1 MGADFLPRPPVVRQE
16 PSVQQRLMLLP
27 EGYRAEPILHDPL
40 IQSPVGVT
48 FDGNGRMYV
57 LEMRSYM
64 RDAEGSGSREPI
76 SRISRHEDTD
86 GDGTYDRSTV
96 FVDNMVMPR
105 MAFPL
110 EDGVILAL
118 ETDNRDMYKY
128 TDTDGDG
135 VSDRKEP
142 FYENAGRVT
151 NMEWQPGGLTWALDN
166 WLYMTSNPFRLRIA
180 PGGKILREET
190 EPNGGQWWSAQDNY
204 GKTWWV
210 DGGGEIGPVNFQTPI
225 A

>member
-1 MGADFLPRPPVVRQE
+1 MGADFLPRPPVVCQE

-76 SRISRHEDTD
+76 SRISRHEDTN